1 MRLVTSRGWIN
12 GQVVIS
18 IKIVV
23 QVVILNSA
31 VRNLNLESVNRS
43 RSSTY

>member
-1 MRLVTSRGWIN
+1 MRLVTSRGQIA

-18 IKIVV
+18 MEMVV

-31 VRNLNLESVNRS
+31 VR
-43 RSSTY
+43 Y